1 MNHGYKI
8 GMYMNCPPFFCLI
21 SIFAISTKKFQ
32 ILPFSANKKQHDLH
46 VAFGYFLS
54 LIIATTSA
62 TL

>member
-1 MNHGYKI
+1 MNHGYNI

-46 VAFGYFLS
+46 VAFCYILPLMVS
-54 LIIATTSA
+54 ITSV
-62 TL
+62 TF